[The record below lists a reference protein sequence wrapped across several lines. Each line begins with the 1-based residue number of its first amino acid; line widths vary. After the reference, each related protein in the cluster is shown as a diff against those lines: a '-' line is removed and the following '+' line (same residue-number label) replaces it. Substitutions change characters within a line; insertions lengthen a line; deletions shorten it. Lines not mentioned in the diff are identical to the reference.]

1 MIIPFLNRFTC
12 SKKQLPFV
20 IQNLSKKNWSVIL
33 DYTNENKKNHE
44 KNFKELMNLIEIY
57 PKQHF
62 AIKLSSLNIENTTMM
77 ERYIRNIVEK
87 SIEKKSIIYIDAEN
101 YKIQDKIGKVSDA
114 LMKQYNQNNVNVF
127 KTYQMYRKDSYSIL
141 QNDLLADRTHHLG
154 IKLVRG
160 AYYNEDVK
168 YNILHEL
175 IGDTHMY
182 YDEAIKFFSTYYS
195 EKDKLLCAT
204 HNEDSIVLAKYLI
217 EKNHLKNIEFSQ
229 LLGMSDEI
237 STKLAKNYTVYK
249 YLPYGKFQDTI
260 PYLSRRLYEN
270 YPMLM
275 YFFR

>member
-33 DYTNENKKNHE
+33 DYTNENKENHE
-44 KNFKELMNLIEIY
+44 KNFKELMNLIETY

-62 AIKLSSLNIENTTMM
+62 AVKLSSLNIENTTMM

-101 YKIQDKIGKVSDA
+101 YKIQDKIGRVSDA
-114 LMKQYNQNNVNVF
+114 LMKQYNQNHVNVF

-182 YDEAIKFFSTYYS
+182 YDEAIKFFSKYYS

-204 HNEDSIVLAKYLI
+204 HNEESIVLAKYLI
-217 EKNHLKNIEFSQ
+217 DKNHLKNIEFSQ

>member
-33 DYTNENKKNHE
+33 DYTNENKENHE
-44 KNFKELMNLIEIY
+44 KNFKELMNLIETY

-62 AIKLSSLNIENTTMM
+62 AVKLSSLNIENTTMM

-101 YKIQDKIGKVSDA
+101 YKIQDKIGRVSDG
-114 LMKQYNQNNVNVF
+114 LMKQYNQNQVNVF

-182 YDEAIKFFSTYYS
+182 YDEAIKFFSKYYS

-217 EKNHLKNIEFSQ
+217 DKNNLKNIEFSQ
-229 LLGMSDEI
+229 LLGMSDAI

-249 YLPYGKFQDTI
+249 YLPYGKFQETI

>member
-33 DYTNENKKNHE
+33 DYTNENKENHE

-62 AIKLSSLNIENTTMM
+62 AVKLSSLNIENTTMM

-101 YKIQDKIGKVSDA
+101 YKIQDKIGRVSDE
-114 LMKQYNQNNVNVF
+114 LMKQYNQNHVNVF

-141 QNDLLADRTHHLG
+141 QNDLLTDRTHHLG

-182 YDEAIKFFSTYYS
+182 YDEAIKFFSKYYS

-237 STKLAKNYTVYK
+237 STKLAKNYIVYK